1 MKILSVRC
9 DDYKEKLEF
18 IFNRDEGFFDEI
30 DHVVNQIIEDVIQ
43 KGDQAVLD
51 WTAQLDGVTLDTFKV
66 SGSEMEEAV
75 CQTDESF
82 MEILK
87 EAKENIW
94 NFHQKQKQNSW
105 MHHEGEE
112 IVLGQLITP
121 IERVGIYV
129 PGGKAAYPS
138 TVLMNAIPAK
148 VAGVRSIAMV
158 TPPQA
163 NGKVHPHILAAAMIA
178 GIDEIYKIGGAQ
190 AIAALA
196 YGTKTIMPVHKI
208 VGPGNIYVARAKKRV
223 FGKVDIDMI
232 AGPSEICVIADQS
245 ADPRFVAADLISQAE
260 HDERASAILITPSI
274 DLAEAVSEEV
284 QKQIEQRERKEI
296 IRKAIAQYGS
306 IFVAEDL
313 DMAIKIANE
322 LAPEHLELVVEN
334 PFEMLWKVKN
344 AGAIF
349 LGSYAPEPLGDY
361 FAGPNHT
368 LPTNGTAKFSSPLGV
383 DDFIKK
389 SSVIYYGK
397 NALENVKDKI
407 ADFAE
412 KEGLDAHANS
422 IKVRFSS

>member
-1 MKILSVRC
+1 MKILSVRNAA
-9 DDYKEKLEF
+9 DRKELEF
-18 IFNRDEGFFDEI
+18 LLNRDERFFDEI
-30 DHVVNQIIEDVIQ
+30 DSVVNQILQDVIQ
-43 KGDQAVLD
+43 KGDQAVFD
-51 WTAQLDGVTLDTFKV
+51 WTARLDGVTLDAFKV
-66 SGSEMEEAV
+66 SETEMEEAV
-75 CQTDESF
+75 SQTDKGF

-112 IVLGQLITP
+112 ILLGQLITP
-121 IERVGIYV
+121 IERIGIYV

-148 VAGVRSIAMV
+148 VAGVGSIAMV

-163 NGKVHPHILAAAMIA
+163 NGKVHPHILAAAAIA
-178 GIDEIYKIGGAQ
+178 GVDEIYKIGGAQ

-196 YGTKTIMPVHKI
+196 YGTETIVPVYKI
-208 VGPGNIYVARAKKRV
+208 VGPGNIYVARAKKKV

-232 AGPSEICVIADQS
+232 AGPSEICIIADRT
-245 ADPRFVAADLISQAE
+245 ANPRFVAADLLSQAE
-260 HDERASAILITPSI
+260 HDERASAVLLTTSI

-296 IRKAIAQYGS
+296 IRKAIAQYGL
-306 IFVAEDL
+306 ICVAEDL
-313 DMAIKIANE
+313 DMAVEIANE
-322 LAPEHLELVVEN
+322 LAPEHLELMVEN
-334 PFEMLWKVKN
+334 PFELLWKVKN

-349 LGSYAPEPLGDY
+349 LGGYAPEPLGDY

-407 ADFAE
+407 AEFAE